1 MGWFSQLFGFCF
13 CIRVGTD
20 AGEIMPD
27 YNFDFLFIGGGILG
41 SSGAM
46 ALSKR
51 LEKRGESA
59 RIAVIDVDMEG
70 EYSSTLKNAGGVRAT
85 WRNRANIELCKY
97 SIDFYETIR
106 DEIQFRELGY
116 FWLHDEDSWQEV
128 NKNYPLYREYGLSV
142 ELHPSEIIPQF
153 LPFVD
158 NLKGIAGLAIS
169 RQAGLID
176 HYSLREHYRRGARKN
191 GVVFFDGCYVKSIV
205 VEDGRATEI
214 IADRVGKPGGNTEN
228 KSEAVKTYLVCEEI
242 GSPEE
247 EISFKCGVLIN
258 TAGAWAPRI
267 SKLYGFN
274 DEQIKP
280 RRRQM
285 VVIRC
290 PEVDLSLYG
299 MIIDTSNV
307 YFHKDAENILV
318 GYSNMD
324 ESYGYNFEFN
334 FGGMGEESLF
344 IKYIWLPLY
353 NRISRFE
360 RVKFLRGWAGLYAET
375 QDRSGYLGKVPMFE
389 NVYECVA
396 HTGRG
401 LMISYGAG
409 TALCDLIL
417 DGGFREELGHAKD
430 LSRERPSGELFEEL
444 HL

>member
-1 MGWFSQLFGFCF
+1 
-13 CIRVGTD
+13 
-20 AGEIMPD
+20 MPD

-46 ALSKR
+46 AISKR
-51 LEKRGESA
+51 LAERGESA
-59 RIAVIDVDMEG
+59 RIAVIDVDLEG

-97 SIDFYETIR
+97 SIDFYEAIR

-116 FWLHDEDSWQEV
+116 FWMHDEESWKEV
-128 NKNYPLYREYGLSV
+128 KKNHPLYIEYGLSV
-142 ELHPSEIIPQF
+142 ELHPSESIPQF

-158 NLKGIAGLAIS
+158 NLGGIAGLSIS
-169 RQAGLID
+169 RKAGLID
-176 HYSLREHYRRGARKN
+176 HYSLREYYRREARKN
-191 GVVFFDGCYVKSIV
+191 GVVFFDGWYVKRV
-205 VEDGRATEI
+205 AVEYGRATEV
-214 IADRVGKPGGNTEN
+214 IANKIERPGEDAEN
-228 KSEAVKTYLVCEEI
+228 KSETIKAYLVNREI
-242 GSPEE
+242 ELPKE
-247 EISFKCGVLIN
+247 EISFGCGVLIN

-267 SKLYGFN
+267 SKLYGFS

-290 PEVDLSLYG
+290 PEVDLSHYG

-307 YFHKDAENILV
+307 YFHKDAENILA

-375 QDRSGYLGKVPMFE
+375 PDRSGYLGRVPGFE
-389 NVYECVA
+389 NVYECAA

-409 TALCDLIL
+409 DALSDLIL
-417 DGGFREELGHAKD
+417 DGRFREELSHARD

>member
-1 MGWFSQLFGFCF
+1 
-13 CIRVGTD
+13 
-20 AGEIMPD
+20 MPD

-46 ALSKR
+46 AISKR
-51 LEKRGESA
+51 LAERGESA
-59 RIAVIDVDMEG
+59 RIAVVDVDLEG

-116 FWLHDEDSWQEV
+116 FWMHDEESWEEIRR
-128 NKNYPLYREYGLSV
+128 NYPLYMEYRLSV
-142 ELHPSEIIPQF
+142 ELHPSETIPQF

-158 NLKGIAGLAIS
+158 NLEGIAGLSIS
-169 RQAGLID
+169 RRAGLID
-176 HYSLREHYRRGARKN
+176 HYSLREYYRREARKN
-191 GVVFFDGCYVKSIV
+191 GVVFFDGCGVKGIF
-205 VEDGRATEI
+205 VENGRAIEV
-214 IADRVGKPGGNTEN
+214 IADRVGNPGENAEN
-228 KSEAVKTYLVCEEI
+228 KSEAVKAFLVNGKIE
-242 GSPEE
+242 SPGE
-247 EISFKCGVLIN
+247 EISFKCGILIN

-267 SKLYGFN
+267 SRLYGFN
-274 DEQIKP
+274 DERIKP

-290 PEVDLSLYG
+290 PELDLSSYG
-299 MIIDTSNV
+299 MVIDTSNV
-307 YFHKDAENILV
+307 YFHKDAENILA

-324 ESYGYNFEFN
+324 EPYGYNFEFD
-334 FGGMGEESLF
+334 FGGTKEESPF
-344 IKYIWLPLY
+344 VRYIWLPLY

-360 RVKFLRGWAGLYAET
+360 RVRFLRGWAGLYAET
-375 QDRSGYLGKVPMFE
+375 PDRSGYLGRVPGFK
-389 NVYECVA
+389 NVYECAA

-409 TALCDLIL
+409 AALSDLIL
-417 DGGFREELGHAKD
+417 DGRFREELSHAKD
-430 LSRERPSGELFEEL
+430 MSRERPSGELFEEL

>member
-1 MGWFSQLFGFCF
+1 M
-13 CIRVGTD
+13 V
-20 AGEIMPD
+20 D
-27 YNFDFLFIGGGILG
+27 YNVDFLFIGGGILG

-46 ALSKR
+46 ALSKGV
-51 LEKRGESA
+51 EKRGEST
-59 RIAVIDVDMEG
+59 RIGVVDVDLEG

-116 FWLHDEDSWQEV
+116 FWMHDEESWQEV
-128 NKNYPLYREYGLSV
+128 ERNHPLYNQYRLCV
-142 ELHPSEIIPQF
+142 ERHPPEAITQF

-158 NLKGIAGLAIS
+158 NLEGIAGLSIS

-176 HYSLREHYRRGARKN
+176 HYSLREYYRREARKN
-191 GVVFFDGCYVKSIV
+191 GVVFFDGYYVKRIV
-205 VEDGRATEI
+205 VEDGRATEV
-214 IADRVGKPGGNTEN
+214 IAYRVGKPGENTES
-228 KSEAVKTYLVCEEI
+228 KSEIIKTYLVSEEV
-242 GSPEE
+242 GFPEE
-247 EISFKCGVLIN
+247 EITFKCGVLIN

-285 VVIRC
+285 VVMHC
-290 PEVDLSLYG
+290 PDVDLSPYG

-307 YFHKDAENILV
+307 YCHKDAENILA

-344 IKYIWLPLY
+344 IKYIWFPLY

-360 RVKFLRGWAGLYAET
+360 RLKFLRGWAGLYAET
-375 QDRSGYLGKVPMFE
+375 PDRSGCLGKVPGFE
-389 NVYECVA
+389 NVYECAA

-409 TALCDLIL
+409 TALSDLIL
-417 DGGFREELGHAKD
+417 AGKFREELGHARD
-430 LSRERPSGELFEEL
+430 LSRDRPSGELFEEL

>member
-1 MGWFSQLFGFCF
+1 M
-13 CIRVGTD
+13 
-20 AGEIMPD
+20 AD
-27 YNFDFLFIGGGILG
+27 YSFDFLFIGGGILG

-51 LEKRGESA
+51 LAECGKSA
-59 RIAVIDVDMEG
+59 RMAVIDVDLEG
-70 EYSSTLKNAGGVRAT
+70 EHSSTLKNAGGVRGT

-116 FWLHDEDSWQEV
+116 FWMHNEEWWQEV
-128 NKNYPLYREYGLSV
+128 KRNYPLYQEYGLPV
-142 ELHPSEIIPQF
+142 EIHPPEAVPEF

-158 NLKGIAGLAIS
+158 NLEGIAGLSIS
-169 RQAGLID
+169 RKAGLID
-176 HYSLREHYRRGARKN
+176 HYSLREYYRREARKR
-191 GVVFFDGCYVKSIV
+191 GVVFFDRCYVKKII
-205 VEDGRATEI
+205 VEDGRVTEV
-214 IADRVGKPGGNTEN
+214 IAYHLKLDESAQN
-228 KSEAVKTYLVCEEI
+228 KYDSIKTYLVNGEI
-242 GSPEE
+242 GFPQDM
-247 EISFKCGVLIN
+247 ISFKCGILIN
-258 TAGAWAPRI
+258 TAGAWAPRV

-290 PEVDLSLYG
+290 PEVDLSPYG
-299 MIIDTSNV
+299 MVIDTSAV
-307 YFHKDAENILV
+307 YFHKDAENILA
-318 GYSNMD
+318 GYSNLD
-324 ESYGYNFEFN
+324 EPYGYNLEFN
-334 FGGMGEESLF
+334 FGGMDEESPF
-344 IKYIWLPLY
+344 VKYIWLPLY

-360 RVKFLRGWAGLYAET
+360 RIKFLRGWAGLYAET
-375 QDRSGYLGKVPMFE
+375 PDRSGYLGKVPGFK
-389 NVYECVA
+389 NVYECGA

-409 TALCDLIL
+409 TALSDLIL
-417 DGGFREELGHAKD
+417 DGGFREELSHAKD

>member
-1 MGWFSQLFGFCF
+1 
-13 CIRVGTD
+13 
-20 AGEIMPD
+20 MPD
-27 YNFDFLFIGGGILG
+27 YNFDFLFIGGGVLG

-46 ALSKR
+46 AISKR
-51 LEKRGESA
+51 LAERGGSA
-59 RIAVIDVDMEG
+59 RIAVIDVDLEG
-70 EYSSTLKNAGGVRAT
+70 EYSSTLKNAGGVRVT

-116 FWLHDEDSWQEV
+116 FWMHDEESWKEV
-128 NKNYPLYREYGLSV
+128 KKNHPLYREYGLSV
-142 ELHPSEIIPQF
+142 ELHPSEAIPQF

-158 NLKGIAGLAIS
+158 NLEGIAGLSIS
-169 RQAGLID
+169 RKAGLID
-176 HYSLREHYRRGARKN
+176 HYSLREYYRREARKN
-191 GVVFFDGCYVKSIV
+191 GVVFFDGWYVKRIAR
-205 VEDGRATEI
+205 EDRKATEV
-214 IADRVGKPGGNTEN
+214 IANKIGRPDENAEN
-228 KSEAVKTYLVCEEI
+228 KSETVKTYLVNGEV
-242 GSPEE
+242 GLPGE
-247 EISFKCGVLIN
+247 EISFRCGVLIN

-290 PEVDLSLYG
+290 PEVDLSHYG

-307 YFHKDAENILV
+307 YFHKDAENILA

-353 NRISRFE
+353 DRVSRFE

-375 QDRSGYLGKVPMFE
+375 PDRSGYLGRVPGFE
-389 NVYECVA
+389 NVYECAA

-409 TALCDLIL
+409 AALSDLIL
-417 DGGFREELGHAKD
+417 DGRFREELDHAKG